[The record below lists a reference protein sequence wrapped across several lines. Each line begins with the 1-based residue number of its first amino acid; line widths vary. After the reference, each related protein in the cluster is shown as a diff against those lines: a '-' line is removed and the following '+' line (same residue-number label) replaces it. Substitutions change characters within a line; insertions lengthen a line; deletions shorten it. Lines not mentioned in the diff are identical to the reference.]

1 MNKLSV
7 PHQSR
12 IRSRENWAFTV
23 AMLLVWFG
31 IISCTGEQRPL
42 IGSPIEPYSED
53 PYPGSEEPAGV
64 PIQPT
69 GITWSSS
76 STSSSIVT
84 DTIQLNRIAV
94 ASCLEYEGFQE
105 HGAEYRPYEPSIG
118 YVQSPHEL
126 TCRWAASQDLSID
139 SIRLP
144 HYVEVMS
151 DTLRLAE
158 DAFAYAVQLRPP
170 FDDRYRVNKTLYF
183 VTTIADSLYY
193 RRLQSFGISRSSPSM
208 TIRGLRR
215 LDVPHAQATYLWVK
229 TEKRHTSTRGDTLPT
244 TRVEWRGHV
253 LTYDPSRGVR
263 YLSKVPIRE
272 EKIRDGETVAFEQ
285 WDVSFPE
292 PGIMMVGVR
301 ERKGEVSKGSPY
313 FAPPEWLGPNLIDR
327 EAVSDSSRYRYLLE
341 EQDF

>member
-1 MNKLSV
+1 
-7 PHQSR
+7 
-12 IRSRENWAFTV
+12 
-23 AMLLVWFG
+23 
-31 IISCTGEQRPL
+31 
-42 IGSPIEPYSED
+42 
-53 PYPGSEEPAGV
+53 
-64 PIQPT
+64 
-69 GITWSSS
+69 
-76 STSSSIVT
+76 
-84 DTIQLNRIAV
+84 
-94 ASCLEYEGFQE
+94 
-105 HGAEYRPYEPSIG
+105 
-118 YVQSPHEL
+118 
-126 TCRWAASQDLSID
+126 
-139 SIRLP
+139 
-144 HYVEVMS
+144 MS
-151 DTLRLAE
+151 DTLRMAE

-215 LDVPHAQATYLWVK
+215 LDVPHAQATYLWVE

-301 ERKGEVSKGSPY
+301 ERKGEVLEGSPY
-313 FAPPEWLGPNLIDR
+313 FAAPEWLGPNLIDR

>member
-1 MNKLSV
+1 MTQELSV
-7 PHQSR
+7 
-12 IRSRENWAFTV
+12 
-23 AMLLVWFG
+23 
-31 IISCTGEQRPL
+31 
-42 IGSPIEPYSED
+42 D
-53 PYPGSEEPAGV
+53 
-64 PIQPT
+64 
-69 GITWSSS
+69 
-76 STSSSIVT
+76 ST
-84 DTIQLNRIAV
+84 
-94 ASCLEYEGFQE
+94 
-105 HGAEYRPYEPSIG
+105 
-118 YVQSPHEL
+118 
-126 TCRWAASQDLSID
+126 
-139 SIRLP
+139 RLP
-144 HYVEVMS
+144 RYVEVMS

-215 LDVPHAQATYLWVK
+215 LDVPHAQATYLWVE
-229 TEKRHTSTRGDTLPT
+229 TEKRHTSARGDTLPT